1 MRKMNI
7 ILIGPV
13 SKDIER
19 AKFLFTSVERAC
31 VEEGHVV
38 VQNPMRD
45 HIAGKSEAEYMQES
59 LSRICQ
65 LVIDNKPN
73 LIAIILPHWDH
84 SEGALCE
91 IDLCR
96 KLHITRHYWNIFP
109 NLPNFAIAPDDNKRA
124 PQ

>member
-1 MRKMNI
+1 MRKLNI

-13 SKDIER
+13 SMNIER
-19 AKFLFTSVERAC
+19 AKLVFTTVERAC

-38 VQNPMRD
+38 VQNPMRN
-45 HIAGKSEAEYMQES
+45 HIAGKSEAEYMKES

-73 LIAIILPHWDH
+73 LIAIILPHWDL
-84 SEGALCE
+84 SGGALCE

-96 KLHITRHYWNIFP
+96 KLHIMRHYWNIHP
-109 NLPNFAIAPDDNKRA
+109 DLPNIAIATDDNKRA
-124 PQ
+124 V